1 MALPNLQK
9 LNCAF
14 SSNAHGFLSTG
25 IKELD
30 FLMEGGIPRG
40 QISEITGAPTAG
52 KTSLLW
58 TILAQATQQKEVVA
72 YIDAFD
78 ALDPS
83 CAANAGVDLQRL
95 LWIRWAHSSGETPL
109 KAADL
114 LARAGGF
121 GVIVLDLANV
131 RGEPKKSFG
140 KIPFNAWFR
149 VRRMIEGTRTALLV
163 LEDKPTAG
171 SAAATVISLRRTSSH
186 WSTPSGCL
194 FRGIYFEVQLVRG
207 KSHGHVS
214 LYSHLQT

>member
-1 MALPNLQK
+1 MAAPNLQK
-9 LNCAF
+9 LNFAF
-14 SSNAHGFLSTG
+14 PSNAQGFLPTG
-25 IKELD
+25 IEELD
-30 FLMEGGIPRG
+30 VLLDGGIPRG
-40 QISEITGAPTAG
+40 QISEITGALTAG
-52 KTSLLW
+52 KTSLLL

-78 ALDPS
+78 ALDPH
-83 CAANAGVDLQRL
+83 CAAQAGIDLQRL
-95 LWIRWAHSSGETPL
+95 LWIRCANSSEEIPL
-109 KAADL
+109 KATDL

-121 GVIVLDLANV
+121 GVIVLDLA
-131 RGEPKKSFG
+131 GLESKKGFG

-171 SAAATVISLRRTSSH
+171 SAAATVIALRRTASH

-194 FRGIYFEVQLVRG
+194 FRGIYFEAQLVRG

-214 LYSHLQT
+214 FYSHLQT